1 MDDKL
6 NILKKNIPYFTR
18 RYDENGEIHKKIK
31 DNLKNASNKS
41 NVSYYIYVRM
51 GNDTKIY
58 TGKPNDIY
66 KCEDGV
72 AKIDYTTI
80 DTQGIQIKNFLEK
93 QKKLRFPKGTRVLS
107 INNHKDL
114 CQPDSNEKTNIFFE
128 NSTFKLE
135 PYLVLHIV
143 NTYTNKVIKKF
154 FSLKSLDDTNIVQ
167 DFKKKI
173 TLLINAF
180 TSSLEDD
187 IYLVPG
193 KKVTFQ
199 KQNFH
204 CYDFK
209 KKTFEKLTMKYQDS
223 SYSKGNEVYDL
234 ASGGFIKKKTKNKKH
249 SSKKTKKKKQSSK
262 KSKKKK
268 KPIKRKIKRNTKKSK
283 KVKKLNK

>member
-1 MDDKL
+1 M
-6 NILKKNIPYFTR
+6 
-18 RYDENGEIHKKIK
+18 
-31 DNLKNASNKS
+31 
-41 NVSYYIYVRM
+41 
-51 GNDTKIY
+51 
-58 TGKPNDIY
+58 
-66 KCEDGV
+66 
-72 AKIDYTTI
+72 
-80 DTQGIQIKNFLEK
+80 IQIL
-93 QKKLRFPKGTRVLS
+93 
-107 INNHKDL
+107 
-114 CQPDSNEKTNIFFE
+114 
-128 NSTFKLE
+128 FKIL
-135 PYLVLHIV
+135 
-143 NTYTNKVIKKF
+143 
-154 FSLKSLDDTNIVQ
+154 
-167 DFKKKI
+167 KKKI

-204 CYDFK
+204 CYDLK